1 MGDRM
6 GVTYHNLL
14 AWREQARSFAGI
26 EGYEDA
32 SLNVT
37 SSDGHEPEQVIAVR
51 ATPGFLPLLGITPR
65 LGRNFDVTSANTSVV
80 LITDDLWRSRFSADP
95 HIVGRTM
102 RASDTDYQIV
112 GVLPEHFELPGT
124 GQGFDQSQPKV
135 WMPLVLRAEAK
146 DYAGPALNVV
156 ARLKPGVTLDQAR
169 AEMRLI
175 AGRLAQEFPDT
186 NRGWGVNV
194 FPTLSEDIDPS
205 LGISLYVLQFAV
217 AFVLLIAC
225 ANVANLLLTKAVAR
239 EREMAVRLAI
249 GATRWRILR
258 QNLTESLVLSA
269 AAGMIGFLLSLVLM
283 RLVTYLA
290 PKDIH
295 GLHELTVN
303 PLVLAFALGVTLL
316 SGLLFGLA
324 PAIHSARQAVAEA
337 LNRGSRSV
345 AGSARRFRGALV
357 IVEIALSLILLVGAG
372 LTIRSVIALMT
383 LDQGFRMDHLLIMAI
398 TLPSEHYK
406 NSEQIAAFNDQLAD
420 RDRFVRQLCSGSAR
434 FTRQSAGSFAS
445 GLTSSCRSG

>member
-1 MGDRM
+1 M

-269 AAGMIGFLLSLVLM
+269 AAGLIGF
-283 RLVTYLA
+283 
-290 PKDIH
+290 
-295 GLHELTVN
+295 
-303 PLVLAFALGVTLL
+303 
-316 SGLLFGLA
+316 
-324 PAIHSARQAVAEA
+324 
-337 LNRGSRSV
+337 
-345 AGSARRFRGALV
+345 
-357 IVEIALSLILLVGAG
+357 
-372 LTIRSVIALMT
+372 
-383 LDQGFRMDHLLIMAI
+383 
-398 TLPSEHYK
+398 
-406 NSEQIAAFNDQLAD
+406 
-420 RDRFVRQLCSGSAR
+420 C
-434 FTRQSAGSFAS
+434 
-445 GLTSSCRSG
+445 CRWC